1 MAKIKDL
8 NVFEVHNKIYTV
20 AERARE
26 ESDVRMIPYTIK
38 QYIDKVDNG
47 EICRD
52 ALIQRTDDQWN
63 VKQQSKLVEA
73 GFKPLPTWQDAVS
86 RYLKEAKL

>member
-47 EICRD
+47 DIRRD
-52 ALIQRTDDQWN
+52 ALMR
-63 VKQQSKLVEA
+63 KSGKL
-73 GFKPLPTWQDAVS
+73 
-86 RYLKEAKL
+86 